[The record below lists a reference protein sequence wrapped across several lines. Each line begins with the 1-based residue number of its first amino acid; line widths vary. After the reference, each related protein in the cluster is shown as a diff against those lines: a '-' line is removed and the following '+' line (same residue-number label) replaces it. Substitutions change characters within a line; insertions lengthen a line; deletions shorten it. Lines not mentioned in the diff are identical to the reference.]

1 MPRCKSFQAVCRLCC
16 SVVEGFFLD
25 VPAVIDHAWRHTE
38 YLLNAECDHC
48 PGWTGDDTK
57 ARIDLRPFWKKPAFW
72 FFAITVYFTS
82 YGPSWDGLCTIA
94 PQSVTILFRRLIA
107 IAIIGVSLWLAV
119 CVVAWRIR
127 FLIKTRFDAVRRN
140 ANLNSMRRLPCR
152 RVTCCLCI
160 YSGFVVFTAA
170 GIAGGVMLYGTAPGG
185 VVCAQDEWNLL
196 GILRLLMCIA
206 AVVLFGWLMS
216 GDRAPF
222 QGARIKSAVV
232 IQFLI
237 LLSVG
242 LIQWFILSTASTRAA
257 SGLPYRHLF
266 LVAAPSIAF
275 VVALAPWWARYNFR
289 SLSDETKDKKIKDHF
304 HNSFPT
310 KELFLQPVDP
320 PLSGRAIVYAFA
332 FGPAYHILHVLLFP
346 ALVAIAVPGDW
357 LYPAVL
363 LAFLFSVLL
372 VVWGNMS
379 PRWQQLNIY
388 IARWF
393 LSGIPLLISLFVM
406 VIGIL
411 RLGGVDYVSTLL
423 DAIPFGTVLSL
434 VLMYYVLFWLAE
446 YWMNRAVALELLRI
460 LGEVEKET
468 YVSYPTNF
476 GPHPPELHVDLQQRY
491 LASHGTGR
499 FIALGNVELA
509 KQDRA
514 CRAFQ
519 SYGLTETFEQID
531 GDKTKVANIVARTGT
546 YFVGLNIAM
555 FAVAGGFLAYF
566 VWQHRDVAIK
576 PVVSESR
583 EAPAAEQLVD
593 LSILLQEPPQAQSE
607 PVHPAIVVIGSGGGT
622 RAALYTESVLRG
634 LHRMGVD
641 RDIVLVSG
649 VSGGG
654 VALAYFAANK
664 DELTGPHKASSS
676 FCHVNE
682 GPAHSVDD
690 AAPDPA
696 NAVDNDPEWNCFAD
710 NVTKPFI
717 EDVLNGATEWR
728 IISNTSL
735 SVLLAESFE
744 RYLFG
749 KRPLGSIRTPAFI
762 LNSTIVSH
770 PDAESA
776 ELTKTINA
784 PQTCAEAEQTFK
796 LLGGGRL
803 IFTNL
808 QDIDTFP
815 RQEPGSTL
823 PDVRL
828 PYRIVRDPKIWIA
841 RAAALNANF
850 PPVFPAARVHVP
862 GDGPGECTY
871 RSFFVTDGGAEENLG
886 LISALYALEAAL
898 AKLKAKGARARPI
911 HVVIAEAS
919 AIDFDY
925 SQDRGVS
932 AFLGGSSE
940 QLAGGLTLELRN
952 RVDTALKNVNGD
964 QAAVEYHFL
973 GLPLAFRARGG
984 VGTHWLYAKSYW
996 LSDPRARAA
1005 LRYAAYTGHWGK
1017 VEINRASLE
1026 RLWSALHNPDPNA
1039 DFCNA
1044 VKFNDRNATTVQ
1056 GWLCGSA
1063 PGSGTERDLHM
1074 AAWRTLVQQI
1084 YHKP

>member
-1 MPRCKSFQAVCRLCC
+1 MPRCESFQAVCRLFC

-38 YLLNAECDHC
+38 YLLNAECDHS
-48 PGWTGDDTK
+48 PGWKRNNRT
-57 ARIDLRPFWKKPAFW
+57 AHIDLRPFWKKPAFW

-107 IAIIGVSLWLAV
+107 IAIICVSLWLAV

-127 FLIKTRFDAVRRN
+127 FLIKTRFDAVRQN
-140 ANLNSMRRLPCR
+140 ADPNSMQRLPCR

-160 YSGFVVFTAA
+160 YTGFGIFTAA
-170 GIAGGVMLYGTAPGG
+170 GIAGGVLLYGAALGG
-185 VVCAQDEWNLL
+185 LVCAQDEWNSL
-196 GILRLLMCIA
+196 GILRLLMCIV
-206 AVVLFGWLMS
+206 AVVLFGWLTS
-216 GDRAPF
+216 SDRAPF
-222 QGARIKSAVV
+222 QWARIKSAVV

-242 LIQWFILSTASTRAA
+242 LIQWLIMPTAWTRAA

-275 VVALAPWWARYNFR
+275 VVALAPWWARCNFR
-289 SLSDETKDKKIKDHF
+289 SLGDETDRKIKDHF
-304 HNSFPT
+304 RNSLPT
-310 KELFLQPVDP
+310 RELFVQPLDP

-346 ALVAIAVPGDW
+346 ALVAIAVPVDW

-363 LAFLFSVLL
+363 LAFLLSVLL
-372 VVWGNMS
+372 IVWGNMS

-411 RLGGVDYVSTLL
+411 RLGGFAYVSTLL
-423 DAIPFGTVLSL
+423 DAIPFGTVFSL

-446 YWMNRAVALELLRI
+446 YWMNRAVALELLGI
-460 LGEVEKET
+460 LGTVEKET

-476 GPHPPELHVDLQQRY
+476 DPDPKIHVDLKQRY

-499 FIALGNVELA
+499 FVALGNVELA
-509 KQDRA
+509 TQDRP

-531 GDKTKVANIVARTGT
+531 GDKTKVADIVARTGT
-546 YFVGLNIAM
+546 YFLALNIAM

-566 VWQHRDVAIK
+566 VWQHREAAIK

-583 EAPAAEQLVD
+583 VVPAAEQLVD
-593 LSILLQEPPQAQSE
+593 LSNLLQEPPQEQSE
-607 PVHPAIVVIGSGGGT
+607 PVRPAVVVIGSGGGT

-634 LHRMGVD
+634 LHRLGVD

-664 DELTGPHKASSS
+664 DELTGSHAAASK

-690 AAPDPA
+690 
-696 NAVDNDPEWNCFAD
+696 EWNCFAD

-735 SVLLAESFE
+735 SVLLSESFE

-749 KRPLGSIRTPAFI
+749 KRPLGSIRTPALI

-770 PDAESA
+770 PDAVSV

-784 PQTCAEAEQTFK
+784 HKTCAEAEQTFK
-796 LLGGGRL
+796 LLSGGRL

-808 QDIDTFP
+808 QDIDAFP
-815 RQEPGSTL
+815 RQEPDSAL

-828 PYRIVRDPKIWIA
+828 PYRILRDPKVSIA

-850 PPVFPAARVHVP
+850 PPVFPAARVHVHS
-862 GDGPGECTY
+862 DGSDKCPY
-871 RSFFVTDGGAEENLG
+871 RSLFVTDGGAEENLG

-911 HVVIAEAS
+911 HIVIAEAS
-919 AIDFDY
+919 AFDFDY

-940 QLAGGLTLELRN
+940 RLAGGLTLELQK
-952 RVDTALKNVNGD
+952 RVDTALTNVNGGD
-964 QAAVEYHFL
+964 AAVQYHFL

-984 VGTHWLYAKSYW
+984 VGTHWLYAGSYW
-996 LSDPRARAA
+996 LSDPRPRTT
-1005 LRYAAYTGHWGK
+1005 LRYAAYAGNWGK
-1017 VEINRASLE
+1017 VKISRASLE
-1026 RLWSALHNPDPNA
+1026 QLWSALHDPDT
-1039 DFCNA
+1039 DFCGAAKFSDHNA
-1044 VKFNDRNATTVQ
+1044 ATVQ
-1056 GWLCGSA
+1056 GWLCGPA
-1063 PGSGTERDLHM
+1063 QESGTERDLHM
-1074 AAWRTLVQQI
+1074 AAWRTLVQQLS
-1084 YHKP
+1084 HRP